1 MNKNFLKN
9 LNLRLFTLGYNKIKK
24 VSEIKGGLNSKVY
37 LLDLNNKKLVIKI
50 YGDKNKSKIK
60 REKLFYNYL
69 IKINN
74 PNVINPLFFDVK
86 KNFALFPFISGKKI
100 KKIKKKHLLEL
111 LQFLN
116 NINKKKKFT
125 NLPFAIDGI
134 NDRNQHIKLC
144 EKKINELKKI
154 KVNYSIKKDFKY
166 FLKKKLIP
174 KFAELKENFNNTAFQ
189 KFKKIKINKN
199 QMVISP
205 SDLGF
210 HNIIYSKKKLVFF
223 DFEYAGLDDPIKL
236 ICDFFCQPD
245 QSLSVSQK
253 EIFIKKIYFKNY
265 TLSQIKSYTKIFLP
279 FHKLKWCCIIL
290 NVFKNKNKGFKKKN
304 FLMRS
309 QLIKANKYFTKN
321 FKN

>member
-1 MNKNFLKN
+1 MNKNFFKN
-9 LNLRLFTLGYNKIKK
+9 LNSRLFTLGYDKIIKE
-24 VSEIKGGLNSKVY
+24 SEIKGGLNSKTY
-37 LLDLNNKKLVIKI
+37 LLDLKKKKLVLKI
-50 YGDKNKSKIK
+50 YGDKSRSKIK

-74 PNVINPLFFDVK
+74 PNIINPLFFDVK
-86 KNFALFPFISGKKI
+86 KNFALFPYIPGKKI
-100 KKIKKKHLLEL
+100 KKIEKKHLLEL
-111 LQFLN
+111 LQFLKS
-116 NINKKKKFT
+116 INKKKKLT
-125 NLPFAIDGI
+125 NLPLAIDGI

-154 KVNYSIKKDFKY
+154 KVNYCLKKDFTY

-174 KFAELKENFNNTAFQ
+174 KFTELKERFNNTE
-189 KFKKIKINKN
+189 FKNLKKLKINKN
-199 QMVISP
+199 QLVISP

-245 QSLSVSQK
+245 QYLSVAQK
-253 EIFIKKIYFKNY
+253 EIFIKNFFFKSY

-279 FHKLKWCCIIL
+279 FHRLKWCCIIL
-290 NVFKNKNKGFKKKN
+290 NVFKNKRFKNKN
-304 FLMRS
+304 FLMRL
-309 QLIKANKYFTKN
+309 QLIKANKYFIKN